1 MCYNEELAEQD
12 GCDVPTQKRQITIL
26 RECGWVSS
34 GVGWC
39 AGRQV
44 GNRTGLGVGECDPWR
59 DLRWAI
65 WGILNSDWFRI
76 YRIGSECVGIVYIRG
91 RAMGQPHR
99 LSCHVF
105 GLSCP
110 PKLSCRPGHPQPC
123 SPRAYHYQALP
134 PRHTYVFFFSALPL
148 SLTYPAPEYL
158 VDAVAE
164 TVDFAMGRPSSSS
177 TRSRRPE
184 HAKFTT
190 FVKNVVERA
199 EVTIQTIL
207 ATLVYIDRAK
217 PHLHIA
223 LEEWAL
229 ERVFLGAIIV
239 ASKVSTSAPPLLSA
253 SIAHSP
259 LLVLEWFHSQ
269 ECALG
274 ALYWRFRQT
283 WRWSHRTWI
292 PRCPR
297 LWAWHYRSRHP
308 QPPSGSAKRCLPIYS
323 SLPLP
328 PSTIHPLPHSGHPS
342 IIALFICSGSRTF
355 TLKRRIL
362 FGFCLTSH
370 TEHSCFFAYLLAWS
384 CKAPPTNQI
393 VMLQEVLLFYINA
406 SPIFRHSSASNCSP
420 ETGALTHVRAAK
432 VIAMTVAQNIL
443 PPFFTNT
450 HSFSFLVITPSMQ

>member
-1 MCYNEELAEQD
+1 
-12 GCDVPTQKRQITIL
+12 
-26 RECGWVSS
+26 
-34 GVGWC
+34 
-39 AGRQV
+39 
-44 GNRTGLGVGECDPWR
+44 
-59 DLRWAI
+59 
-65 WGILNSDWFRI
+65 
-76 YRIGSECVGIVYIRG
+76 
-91 RAMGQPHR
+91 MGQPHR

-105 GLSCP
+105 GLSCS

-164 TVDFAMGRPSSSS
+164 TVDFAMGRPSSSSSS

-259 LLVLEWFHSQ
+259 LLVLE
-269 ECALG
+269 
-274 ALYWRFRQT
+274 
-283 WRWSHRTWI
+283 
-292 PRCPR
+292 
-297 LWAWHYRSRHP
+297 
-308 QPPSGSAKRCLPIYS
+308 
-323 SLPLP
+323 
-328 PSTIHPLPHSGHPS
+328 
-342 IIALFICSGSRTF
+342 
-355 TLKRRIL
+355 
-362 FGFCLTSH
+362 
-370 TEHSCFFAYLLAWS
+370 
-384 CKAPPTNQI
+384 
-393 VMLQEVLLFYINA
+393 
-406 SPIFRHSSASNCSP
+406 
-420 ETGALTHVRAAK
+420 
-432 VIAMTVAQNIL
+432 
-443 PPFFTNT
+443 
-450 HSFSFLVITPSMQ
+450 